1 MRYFIVYYAHTH
13 ANQEPIMKFAAI
25 SLVAV
30 SVFAG
35 QSLFAQNA
43 APQPVEAA
51 SAQTAA
57 AATTRTTGTGSTRRD
72 IVSYVEE
79 LAGNT
84 AARLKQVQDEN
95 AELETRMIE
104 LERKIAS
111 LQETNKQLLNEI
123 SAVKRQSAADADA
136 REAQMKAILSKID
149 KLAATPAPVTVP
161 APVATA
167 PEYDIYEVQKGATLS
182 VIATAY
188 GVTVQDIKKA
198 NNLKSDMLQ
207 IGQKLKIPRK

>member
-1 MRYFIVYYAHTH
+1 MR
-13 ANQEPIMKFAAI
+13 
-25 SLVAV
+25 L
-30 SVFAG
+30 SVIPLFAG
-35 QSLFAQNA
+35 VALAIPFVSAQTVQSSAQ
-43 APQPVEAA
+43 PQPVSAQAA
-51 SAQTAA
+51 SGASATAKSA
-57 AATTRTTGTGSTRRD
+57 SSTGTRRD

-84 AARLKQVQDEN
+84 AAQLRAVQDEN
-95 AELETRMIE
+95 AELETRVIE

-123 SAVKRQSAADADA
+123 AAVKRQSAADADA

-149 KLAATPAPVTVP
+149 KLAAAPAPVTVP
-161 APVATA
+161 TPVSTA

-198 NNLKSDMLQ
+198 NNLKSDVLQ